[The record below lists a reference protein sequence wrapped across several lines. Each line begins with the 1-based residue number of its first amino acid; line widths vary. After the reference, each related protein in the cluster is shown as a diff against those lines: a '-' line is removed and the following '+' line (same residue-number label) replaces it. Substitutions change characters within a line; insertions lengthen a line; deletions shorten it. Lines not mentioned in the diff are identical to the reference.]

1 MEKLLK
7 KILEK
12 NKNLAKKGKV
22 ADYIP
27 ALKEG
32 NPEDLG
38 ICIFDIEN
46 NFYKLGDYN
55 KKFTIQSISK
65 VIALM
70 LVLEDL
76 GEEEVFKRVG
86 LEGTDD
92 NFNSLY
98 KLDMPYIDK
107 PANPMIN
114 SGAIVITSMIK
125 GSSYEEKFNRLMNF
139 LKKMTSNNGLAVN
152 KRVYLSEKETGNKNR
167 AMAYLMKNKGIIQGD
182 VEEILNIYFRQCSI
196 EVDCEDLGNIGLVLA
211 NDGKKLDTG
220 EKIVSKRTTEI
231 VRAIMAT
238 SGMYNAS
245 GKFALEVGFPAKSGV
260 AGGVLGVVPKRM
272 GIGVYSPPLDSK
284 GNSIASIGV
293 LKDLSRKLN
302 LRIY

>member
-7 KILEK
+7 KILEE
-12 NKNLAKKGKV
+12 NRGLANKGKV

-32 NPEDLG
+32 DPKELG
-38 ICIFDIEN
+38 ICIFDTKN
-46 NFYKLGDYN
+46 NSYKVGDHN
-55 KKFTIQSISK
+55 KKFTVQSISK
-65 VIALM
+65 VVALM
-70 LVLEDL
+70 LALEDL
-76 GEEEVFKRVG
+76 GEELVFKNVG
-86 LEGTDD
+86 GEGTDD

-114 SGAIVITSMIK
+114 SGAIVITSLIK
-125 GSSYEEKFNRLMNF
+125 GYSYEEKFNRLINF
-139 LKKMTSNNGLAVN
+139 FKKVTSNDSLDVN

-167 AMAYLMKNKGIIQGD
+167 AMAYLMKNKGILQGN
-182 VEEILNIYFRQCSI
+182 VEEILDIYFRQCSI

-211 NDGKKLDTG
+211 TNGKKLDTG
-220 EKIVSKRTTEI
+220 EELVSKRTTEI
-231 VRAIMAT
+231 VRTIMAT

-245 GKFALEVGFPAKSGV
+245 GQFALEVGFPAKSGV
-260 AGGVLGVVPKRM
+260 AGGILGVVPNKM

-293 LKDLSRKLN
+293 LKDLSKDLD
-302 LRIY
+302 LKIY

>member
-1 MEKLLK
+1 MENLLK
-7 KILEK
+7 NILEK
-12 NKNLAKKGKV
+12 NKSLAKKGKV

-32 NPEDLG
+32 DPEELG
-38 ICIFDIEN
+38 LCIFDTEK
-46 NFYKLGDYN
+46 NFYKVGDYN
-55 KKFTIQSISK
+55 RKFTVQSISK
-65 VIALM
+65 VVALM

-76 GEEEVFKRVG
+76 GEDAVFKKVG
-86 LEGTDD
+86 VEGTDD

-114 SGAIVITSMIK
+114 SGAIVITSLIK
-125 GSSYEEKFNRLMNF
+125 GSSHEEKFNRLIDF
-139 LKKMTSNNGLAVN
+139 FKKITSNDDLDVN

-167 AMAYLMKNKGIIQGD
+167 AMAYLMKNKGILQGD
-182 VEEILNIYFRQCSI
+182 VEEVLDIYFRQCSI

-211 NDGKKLDTG
+211 TNGKKLDTG
-220 EKIVSKRTTEI
+220 EKLVSKRTTEI
-231 VRAIMAT
+231 VRTIMAT

-245 GKFALEVGFPAKSGV
+245 GQFALEVGFPAKSGV
-260 AGGVLGVVPKRM
+260 AGGILGVVPNKM
-272 GIGVYSPPLDSK
+272 GIGVYSPPLDLK

-293 LKDLSRKLN
+293 LKDLSKELN